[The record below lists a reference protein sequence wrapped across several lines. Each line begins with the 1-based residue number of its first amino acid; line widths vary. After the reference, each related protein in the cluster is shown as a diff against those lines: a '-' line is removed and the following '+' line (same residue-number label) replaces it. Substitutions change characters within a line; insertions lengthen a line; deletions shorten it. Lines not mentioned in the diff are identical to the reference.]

1 MLHKFGLSIKHVRQ
15 ATLIRCRNISSHTL
29 SQTRSPVSCPVSTR
43 GNDSCYCSNG
53 PPYFI
58 IPGCVMYNPPN
69 LHTVLFGDTGLCKE
83 LLSVQQREEKREKN
97 KSKEEPERE
106 REKERTCVQSTEEL
120 ICKSNINVCN
130 T

>member
-1 MLHKFGLSIKHVRQ
+1 M
-15 ATLIRCRNISSHTL
+15 IRCRNISSHTL
-29 SQTRSPVSCPVSTR
+29 AKTLIFKLDRLLVMSVPILYQRNVAA
-43 GNDSCYCSNG
+43 YL
-53 PPYFI
+53 F